1 METKRDLI
9 DRAKQSD
16 TILKLLALMI
26 FLSGNSLIYVAAYM
40 VITIIMVARAL
51 AAGFRKR
58 DKILICISYVAIMH
72 FQLLFI
78 ATVIFAVD
86 HHHVIWY
93 WCLRAVGVI
102 FMALP
107 LFVERLVTSNKSAQF
122 YLPSVEEIKTI
133 SFSYIKDNKTA
144 INQTFDDIERVTTK
158 LTPENLA
165 GAFGGSS
172 GHSSVKYV
180 NKGSL
185 TEEFFE
191 KAEASFDDPW
201 MYIVISDTGSAASEI
216 IGSVTRREYNHASLA
231 FDRELKTILSYNG
244 GQNIYPPGMNAEL
257 LLHFHQKADA
267 SVLIYR
273 IAATREQKKII
284 LNTIKRI
291 NEEGSAYN
299 MMGLVTK
306 KSYKPNI
313 MFCSQ
318 FVYRMLKEAG
328 LAYFEKLPGQVR
340 PTDFIEMDYRRK
352 LEFVEEIRFS

>member
-1 METKRDLI
+1 MGKKKDLL
-9 DRAKQSD
+9 DKAKLNSAMV
-16 TILKLLALMI
+16 KLLALVV
-26 FLSGNSLIYVAAYM
+26 FLSGNSLVYGAGYIAIV
-40 VITIIMVARAL
+40 VIMIARTL

-58 DKILICISYVAIMH
+58 DKILMCITYVAVMH
-72 FQLLFI
+72 FQILFVL
-78 ATVIFAVD
+78 TVIFGTD
-86 HHHVIWY
+86 HHFAIY
-93 WCLRAVGVI
+93 WFLRAVGVI

-107 LFVERLVTSNKSAQF
+107 LFIERFVTANKSAQF

-133 SFSYIKDNKTA
+133 SFSYIKDNKDS
-144 INQTFDDIERVTTK
+144 IKQTFDDIERVTTK
-158 LTPENLA
+158 LTPQNLA
-165 GAFGGSS
+165 GAFSGSS

-185 TEEFFE
+185 TEEFFK
-191 KAEASFDDPW
+191 KAEESFDDPW

-216 IGSVTRREYNHASLA
+216 IGSVTRRDYNHASIA
-231 FDRELKTILSYNG
+231 FDRELETILSYNG

-257 LLHFHQKADA
+257 LLHFHQKSDA

-273 IAATREQKKII
+273 IAATREQKETI
-284 LNTIKRI
+284 LNTVKRI

-318 FVYRMLKEAG
+318 FVYRMLMVAD
-328 LAYFEKLPGQVR
+328 LAYFEKLPGHVR

-352 LEFVEEIRFS
+352 LEFVEEIQFS

>member
-1 METKRDLI
+1 METKRDLL
-9 DRAKQSD
+9 DKAKQND
-16 TILKLLALMI
+16 LMLKLLALMV
-26 FLSGNSLIYVAAYM
+26 FLSGNILIYTAAYM
-40 VITIIMVARAL
+40 VIALVMIARAL

-58 DKILICISYVAIMH
+58 DKILICITYVAIMQ
-72 FQLLFI
+72 FQLLYV
-78 ATVIFAVD
+78 ATVIFD
-86 HHHVIWY
+86 TEYHPIWY
-93 WCLRAVGVI
+93 WCLRAAGVI

-107 LFVERLVTSNKSAQF
+107 LFIERLVTSNKSAQF
-122 YLPSVEEIKTI
+122 YLPSMEEIKTI
-133 SFSYIKDNKTA
+133 SFSYIKDNKAA
-144 INQTFDDIERVTTK
+144 ISQTFDDIERVTTK

-165 GAFGGSS
+165 GALGGSS

-185 TEEFFE
+185 TEAYFE
-191 KAEASFDDPW
+191 KAESSFDDPW

-231 FDRELKTILSYNG
+231 FDRELETILSYNG

-273 IAATREQKKII
+273 IAATREQKENI

-318 FVYRMLKEAG
+318 FVYRILKTN
-328 LAYFEKLPGQVR
+328 Y
-340 PTDFIEMDYRRK
+340 
-352 LEFVEEIRFS
+352 

>member
-9 DRAKQSD
+9 DRAKQSE

-26 FLSGNSLIYVAAYM
+26 FISGNSLIYVASYM
-40 VITIIMVARAL
+40 AVAVLMIARAL

-58 DKILICISYVAIMH
+58 DKVLICVTYVAILH
-72 FQLLFI
+72 FQLLYVL
-78 ATVIFAVD
+78 TVIFGTEYHIVL
-86 HHHVIWY
+86 Y

-107 LFVERLVTSNKSAQF
+107 LFIERLVTSNKSAQF

-133 SFSYIKDNKTA
+133 SFSYIKDNKA
-144 INQTFDDIERVTTK
+144 SINQTLDDIERVTTK
-158 LTPENLA
+158 LTTENIV
-165 GAFGGSS
+165 GALGGSS

-185 TEEFFE
+185 TEDFFQ
-191 KAEASFDDPW
+191 KAESSFDDPW

-231 FDRELKTILSYNG
+231 FDRDLETTLSYNG

-257 LLHFHQKADA
+257 LLHFHQKSDA

-273 IAATREQKKII
+273 IAATREQKETI

-318 FVYRMLKEAG
+318 FVYRMLKEAD